1 MDMRIAVVGCGYV
14 GLVTGACL
22 AETGHEVICVDTD
35 AQKIAAL
42 EAGQTPIYEKH
53 LPELLARHGGTRLR
67 FTTST
72 QEAVTAS
79 DVVMI
84 AVATPTNEDGMPDLS
99 CVDAAVAQIA
109 RAIDKFKLI
118 IQKSTVPVTS
128 GEWVH
133 KLLVQR
139 GVRPALF
146 EVASNPEFLREGTA
160 VTDFL
165 YPDRIVLGCNSERAS
180 KLMRQMY
187 APLTGGSYYRSG
199 KTVPRPKNAPAGA
212 QLIETSRN
220 SAELIKYAANA
231 YLSMK
236 ISFINAVANL
246 CEAMSAD
253 VEDVARGLGADP
265 RIGSHFLRAGLGY
278 GGSCFPKDVA
288 AFRTQARQWDCEFG
302 LLDEVA
308 RINDRQH
315 HVFLEKV
322 RNAIGRLE
330 GKRLAVLG
338 LSFKGG
344 TDDTRFSPA
353 IRVVKALL
361 QERAEVVA
369 FDPAA
374 IERARPEIAA
384 AFSHAE
390 VGDTS
395 SQNGHARGPQQ
406 ARFSADGVN
415 ARDSRNGVS
424 NGVGSISYVH
434 DAYSAARNADA
445 LLILTDWDE
454 FARLDLPR
462 LRGLLRS
469 PVLVDGRN
477 LYDPKKVAA
486 EGLSYYSVGRPH
498 ALHELPLES
507 TAERLG
513 RQVALGSARPQF
525 AGD

>member
-1 MDMRIAVVGCGYV
+1 MRIAVVGCGYV

-180 KLMRQMY
+180 KLMR
-187 APLTGGSYYRSG
+187 
-199 KTVPRPKNAPAGA
+199 
-212 QLIETSRN
+212 
-220 SAELIKYAANA
+220 
-231 YLSMK
+231 
-236 ISFINAVANL
+236 
-246 CEAMSAD
+246 
-253 VEDVARGLGADP
+253 
-265 RIGSHFLRAGLGY
+265 
-278 GGSCFPKDVA
+278 
-288 AFRTQARQWDCEFG
+288 
-302 LLDEVA
+302 
-308 RINDRQH
+308 
-315 HVFLEKV
+315 
-322 RNAIGRLE
+322 
-330 GKRLAVLG
+330 
-338 LSFKGG
+338 
-344 TDDTRFSPA
+344 
-353 IRVVKALL
+353 
-361 QERAEVVA
+361 
-369 FDPAA
+369 
-374 IERARPEIAA
+374 
-384 AFSHAE
+384 
-390 VGDTS
+390 
-395 SQNGHARGPQQ
+395 
-406 ARFSADGVN
+406 
-415 ARDSRNGVS
+415 
-424 NGVGSISYVH
+424 
-434 DAYSAARNADA
+434 
-445 LLILTDWDE
+445 
-454 FARLDLPR
+454 
-462 LRGLLRS
+462 
-469 PVLVDGRN
+469 
-477 LYDPKKVAA
+477 
-486 EGLSYYSVGRPH
+486 
-498 ALHELPLES
+498 
-507 TAERLG
+507 
-513 RQVALGSARPQF
+513 
-525 AGD
+525 